1 VTDPAGSRPPD
12 GPARER
18 AEEQDLASLGE
29 FGLIGR
35 LTKAL
40 PTGDGVVVG
49 VGDDGAVLAPSPGH
63 RLVASTDLLVE
74 GRHFAPAY
82 AAPPDWGW
90 KAVAVNVS
98 DLAAMGAIP
107 RWLLLALT
115 VPPGADLAMLDGLYA
130 GIAEA
135 CDRLHVGVVG
145 GDVSG
150 GPVLSIAVTALGEV
164 ERHVPRDGARP
175 GDRLVVTGP
184 LGAAAA
190 GLALL
195 ERAGGGDDAAAA
207 LLGRHPNLAAAHRRP
222 VPDVA
227 GGLRLAR
234 LGATA
239 MLDVSDGLAGDAA
252 HLAEASGIGVEIH
265 DAALPLAPGV
275 AETAALLGRDA
286 ATLGIG
292 GGEDYV
298 LAASLPRHADVPGVI
313 DVGTFVGDPARR
325 VRVARGA
332 ATPLAGLAWDHFRTD
347 AGPAGSGPTTAG

>member
-1 VTDPAGSRPPD
+1 VTGPSVSQPPDEPAG
-12 GPARER
+12 ER

-40 PTGDGVVVG
+40 PSGDGVVAG
-49 VGDDGAVLAPSPGH
+49 IGDDAAVLVPTPGR
-63 RLVASTDLLVE
+63 RLVATTDLLVE
-74 GRHFAPAY
+74 GRHFDAAY

-90 KAVAVNVS
+90 KAVAVNAS

-115 VPPGADLAMLDGLYA
+115 VPPGAELAMLDGVYA

-135 CDRLHVGVVG
+135 CDRLQVGVVG
-145 GDVSG
+145 GDVSA
-150 GPVLSIAVTALGEV
+150 GPVLSLAVTALGEV
-164 ERHVPRDGARP
+164 ERHVPRDGARA

-195 ERAGGGDDAAAA
+195 QRETGGDDAAAA
-207 LLGRHPNLAAAHRRP
+207 LLARHPGLAAAHRRP
-222 VPDVA
+222 WPDVA

-252 HLAEASGIGVEIH
+252 HLAEASGVGVEVH

-275 AETAALLGRDA
+275 ADAAALLRLDA
-286 ATLGIG
+286 ATLALG

-298 LAASLPRHADVPGVI
+298 LAASLPRHADVPGVV
-313 DVGTFVGDPARR
+313 DVGTFVADPARR
-325 VRVARGA
+325 VRVARGVA
-332 ATPLAGLAWDHFRTD
+332 SQLAGLGWDHFQAGR
-347 AGPAGSGPTTAG
+347 GPASSG